1 MSVTIKDV
9 ARETGLA
16 SGTISKYLNGG
27 SVRPENRRC
36 IEEAI
41 ERLGYRPN
49 MLARGLRSSR
59 NYRIAFLLANLEG
72 AHSAKLVA
80 ALEEQVRKMGCLLT
94 IYCHRESPKI
104 ARDYILIMIEQSID
118 GLVVIPV
125 YGDNSYLE
133 EVKKAGIPTVILED
147 TYGIRT
153 IDVVQTD
160 CASVSYQI
168 VEELIQNGHQKIGII
183 CGSRYS
189 TTAKERLNGYLRVME
204 DYEIPLR
211 KEYLIEGN
219 YDYASGYEGIHT
231 IWQLPDPPTAV
242 FITNSHMSV
251 GALTALNQ
259 MKIRVPDDLSL
270 AAFDDMELC
279 SIVRPGLTAVR
290 QPLKEMMKAACD
302 ILEKRIHGDYSDFP
316 ARVRLKA
323 TIVNRDSI
331 KDRYGRR

>member
-1 MSVTIKDV
+1 M
-9 ARETGLA
+9 
-16 SGTISKYLNGG
+16 
-27 SVRPENRRC
+27 
-36 IEEAI
+36 
-41 ERLGYRPN
+41 
-49 MLARGLRSSR
+49 
-59 NYRIAFLLANLEG
+59 
-72 AHSAKLVA
+72 
-80 ALEEQVRKMGCLLT
+80 
-94 IYCHRESPKI
+94 
-104 ARDYILIMIEQSID
+104 
-118 GLVVIPV
+118 
-125 YGDNSYLE
+125 
-133 EVKKAGIPTVILED
+133 ILED

-153 IDVVQTD
+153 IDMVQTD

-183 CGSRYS
+183 CGRGYS

-219 YDYASGYEGIHT
+219 YDYASGYEGIHK
-231 IWQLPDPPTAV
+231 IRQLPDPPTAV
-242 FITNSHMSV
+242 FITNYHMSV
-251 GALTALNQ
+251 GALTAVNQ

-302 ILEKRIHGDYSDFP
+302 ILEKRVHGDYSDFP
-316 ARVRLKA
+316 ARVSLKA

-331 KDRYGRR
+331 KDRYGRK

>member
-1 MSVTIKDV
+1 M
-9 ARETGLA
+9 
-16 SGTISKYLNGG
+16 
-27 SVRPENRRC
+27 
-36 IEEAI
+36 
-41 ERLGYRPN
+41 
-49 MLARGLRSSR
+49 
-59 NYRIAFLLANLEG
+59 
-72 AHSAKLVA
+72 
-80 ALEEQVRKMGCLLT
+80 
-94 IYCHRESPKI
+94 
-104 ARDYILIMIEQSID
+104 
-118 GLVVIPV
+118 
-125 YGDNSYLE
+125 
-133 EVKKAGIPTVILED
+133 ILED

-153 IDVVQTD
+153 IDMVQTD

-183 CGSRYS
+183 CGSRSS

-219 YDYASGYEGIHT
+219 YDYASGYEGIHK
-231 IWQLPDPPTAV
+231 IRQLPDPPTAV
-242 FITNSHMSV
+242 FITNYHMSV
-251 GALTALNQ
+251 GALTAVNQ

-302 ILEKRIHGDYSDFP
+302 ILEKRVHGDYSDFP
-316 ARVRLKA
+316 ARVSLKA

-331 KDRYGRR
+331 KDRYGRK

>member
-1 MSVTIKDV
+1 M
-9 ARETGLA
+9 
-16 SGTISKYLNGG
+16 
-27 SVRPENRRC
+27 
-36 IEEAI
+36 
-41 ERLGYRPN
+41 
-49 MLARGLRSSR
+49 
-59 NYRIAFLLANLEG
+59 
-72 AHSAKLVA
+72 
-80 ALEEQVRKMGCLLT
+80 
-94 IYCHRESPKI
+94 
-104 ARDYILIMIEQSID
+104 
-118 GLVVIPV
+118 VIPV

-153 IDVVQTD
+153 IDMVQTD

-219 YDYASGYEGIHT
+219 YDYASGYEGIH
-231 IWQLPDPPTAV
+231 
-242 FITNSHMSV
+242 
-251 GALTALNQ
+251 
-259 MKIRVPDDLSL
+259 KIRQPDDLSL

-302 ILEKRIHGDYSDFP
+302 ILEKRVHGDYSDFP
-316 ARVRLKA
+316 ARVSLKA

-331 KDRYGRR
+331 KDRYGRK

>member
-1 MSVTIKDV
+1 MKV
-9 ARETGLA
+9 
-16 SGTISKYLNGG
+16 
-27 SVRPENRRC
+27 
-36 IEEAI
+36 
-41 ERLGYRPN
+41 
-49 MLARGLRSSR
+49 
-59 NYRIAFLLANLEG
+59 
-72 AHSAKLVA
+72 
-80 ALEEQVRKMGCLLT
+80 
-94 IYCHRESPKI
+94 
-104 ARDYILIMIEQSID
+104 
-118 GLVVIPV
+118 
-125 YGDNSYLE
+125 
-133 EVKKAGIPTVILED
+133 
-147 TYGIRT
+147 
-153 IDVVQTD
+153 D

-168 VEELIQNGHQKIGII
+168 VEELIQNGHPKIGII

-219 YDYASGYEGIHT
+219 YDYAFGYDGIHK

-242 FITNSHMSV
+242 FITNYHMSV
-251 GALTALNQ
+251 GALTAVNQ

-316 ARVRLKA
+316 VRVRLKA

-331 KDRYGRR
+331 KDRYGRK